1 MKASELF
8 PDKHDR
14 DFVKMILEMFDGTLI
29 SVVDKQTGKKIFP

>member
-8 PDKHDR
+8 PDTDDR